1 MLILKGGLQ
10 WHHPVVCSHGV
21 EENPYFIPDR
31 LLRRT
36 FIKPSRD
43 RVWFDKNC
51 QPVDSERHLTR
62 EKSLIV
68 TEDHL

>member
-10 WHHPVVCSHGV
+10 RHHLVVCSHGV
-21 EENPYFIPDR
+21 EENPYSIPDR
-31 LLRRT
+31 LFRRIIT
-36 FIKPSRD
+36 KPSRD
-43 RVWFDKNC
+43 RVRFDKNC
-51 QPVDSERHLTR
+51 QPIDSERHLTR